1 MTARPG
7 RLRARPYNGAMRTL
21 LLVAAVATLS
31 IALVAPQ
38 AALAAEPLPT
48 SAAVAPDAALA
59 RLLEAARSDTLA
71 MPRLQV
77 LTDEIGARLAGSEA
91 LVRATIWGELAF
103 RGDAQENVRHEKV
116 MVPAWV
122 RGRERLAMLA
132 PQRRELAVLGL
143 GGSVGTPGLEASVA
157 VVHSFAD
164 LSPAVAGKI
173 VLFDVPMSADPPAL
187 QQYGKTAYVRAGAAA
202 RAAEFGAVAALVRS
216 ITAQSLYTPHTGSM
230 QYDERFPRI
239 PAAAVTTEDAGW
251 IDRLVS
257 RGIDV
262 RLRLEMGAE
271 TRPDAESANVLAEI
285 VGSERPEEIVVVGGH
300 LDSWDVGQGAH
311 DDGVG
316 IVHTIETLRLIR
328 ALGLKPKRTI
338 RAVLFTN
345 EENGLRG
352 GKAYAEAHGGERHVA
367 AVETDLGGGRP
378 VRWGATGTEEQLAF
392 LRRAA
397 APLGIPV
404 GDGGGA
410 DISPLKEKGV
420 LLVGLY
426 PEDELYMA
434 VHHTAA
440 DTFDKVDPDDFRAG
454 LAAVAGLVWRLAN
467 EPL

>member
-1 MTARPG
+1 
-7 RLRARPYNGAMRTL
+7 
-21 LLVAAVATLS
+21 
-31 IALVAPQ
+31 
-38 AALAAEPLPT
+38 
-48 SAAVAPDAALA
+48 
-59 RLLEAARSDTLA
+59 

-77 LTDEIGARLAGSEA
+77 LTDEIGARLGGSEA
-91 LVRATIWGELAF
+91 LVRATIWGEAAF
-103 RGDAQENVRHEKV
+103 RGDAQENVRRETV
-116 MVPAWV
+116 MVPVWV

-132 PQRRELAVLGL
+132 PQRKELAVLGL
-143 GGSVGTPGLEASVA
+143 GGSVGTGGIEATVA
-157 VVHSFAD
+157 VVHSFD
-164 LSPAVAGKI
+164 ELSPAVAGKI
-173 VLFDVPMSADPPAL
+173 VLYDVPMSAALPAL
-187 QQYGKTAYVRAGAAA
+187 DEYGKTAVYRAQGAS
-202 RAAEFGAVAALVRS
+202 RAAQFGAVAALVRS
-216 ITAQSLYTPHTGSM
+216 IAARSLATPHTGAM
-230 QYDERFPRI
+230 HYDEAQPKI
-239 PAAAVTTEDAGW
+239 PTAAVTIEDAAW

-257 RGIDV
+257 RGFEV

-271 TRPDAESANVLAEI
+271 TRPDAESANVIAEV
-285 VGSERPEEIVVVGGH
+285 VGSERPDEIVVVGGH

-316 IVHTIETLRLIR
+316 IVHSIETLRLIR

-352 GKAYAEAHGGERHVA
+352 GKAYASSHGGERHVA

-378 VRWGATGTEEQLAF
+378 RRWGASGTEAQLEF

-410 DISPLKEKGV
+410 DISPLKEKGI